1 MPKKPTKEQLTLI
14 EKARILLE
22 CFDGD
27 FYGPKDQIVFKIDS
41 PNWALKLMSN
51 FGFGGKAPNTITTY
65 LIMRVCDRLNL
76 YPKSSSL
83 QAIEEVILDDTV
95 HMLPNRGEM
104 LEWLK
109 LVPSSWDYLT
119 ESMQKNS
126 NMMAEGVMLAAYR
139 NYYKFISDKVIEFLK
154 SEKIQRSN

>member
-1 MPKKPTKEQLTLI
+1 MPKKPAKEQLTLI

-65 LIMRVCDRLNL
+65 LIMRICDRLNL
-76 YPKSSSL
+76 YPKSSNL
-83 QAIEEVILDDTV
+83 QAVEEVISDDV
-95 HMLPNRGEM
+95 NHILPGRGEM
-104 LEWLK
+104 IEWLK

-119 ESMQKNS
+119 ESMQKNP
-126 NMMAEGVMLAAYR
+126 NMTAEGVMLSAYR
-139 NYYKFISDKVIEFLK
+139 NYYKFISGKVIQVLK
-154 SEKIQRSN
+154 SEKILRSN

>member
-1 MPKKPTKEQLTLI
+1 MSKKSAKEQLTLI

-27 FYGPKDQIVFKIDS
+27 FYGPKDQIIFKIDS
-41 PNWALKLMSN
+41 PNWTLKLMSN

-83 QAIEEVILDDTV
+83 QAIEEVIADDIT

-104 LEWLK
+104 IEWLK

-119 ESMQKNS
+119 ESMQNNP

-139 NYYKFISDKVIEFLK
+139 NYYKFISDKVLQALK
-154 SEKIQRSN
+154 SEKITKE